1 MQSYLSLQSLQGFK
15 LQTGQLDLDVFW
27 NIWDE
32 EGQDELEG
40 QQPML
45 KSQNNK
51 HIIGIKILKTKLCF
65 ASFLKKY
72 IYEECKYC
80 FKRDQNIMIV
90 LLKSDRTERGTSG

>member
-40 QQPML
+40 QKPML

-51 HIIGIKILKTKLCF
+51 HITWIKILKTKLCF

-72 IYEECKYC
+72 MK
-80 FKRDQNIMIV
+80 DANTA
-90 LLKSDRTERGTSG
+90 LKEIKIL